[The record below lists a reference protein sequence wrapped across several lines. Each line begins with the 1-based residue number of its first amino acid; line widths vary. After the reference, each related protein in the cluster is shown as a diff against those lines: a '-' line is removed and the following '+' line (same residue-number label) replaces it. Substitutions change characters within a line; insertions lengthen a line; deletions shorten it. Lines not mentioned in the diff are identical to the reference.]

1 MSSLVLLFVFWDRVS
16 FGPLLTDLD
25 KAVGQQPLGNFCLH
39 LLTLGLKASITMP
52 RFKKDAGVW
61 TLILMLSRRA
71 HPSPV
76 DLLRAYPPTTSI
88 FKDQI
93 CDWIRTDW
101 NFLENKGNKPKTQ
114 TEKLSAQRD
123 VPREKI
129 EGRFSLSFGKFVR
142 SHQTSYKHGTCFCE
156 NFTESPAF
164 FIFFRG
170 DLTLQPGVALTLLCT
185 YLRLVLNSGSPLEPW
200 GYRQVFAILAW
211 AC

>member
-1 MSSLVLLFVFWDRVS
+1 
-16 FGPLLTDLD
+16 
-25 KAVGQQPLGNFCLH
+25 
-39 LLTLGLKASITMP
+39 
-52 RFKKDAGVW
+52 
-61 TLILMLSRRA
+61 MLEFELWFLCSQGE
-71 HPSPV
+71 HI
-76 DLLRAYPPTTSI
+76 LLRSISSEHTPPTTSI

-93 CDWIRTDW
+93 CDWIQTDW

-129 EGRFSLSFGKFVR
+129 EGIFSLSFGKFVR

-170 DLTLQPGVALTLLCT
+170 DLTLQPVVALTLLCT
-185 YLRLVLNSGSPLEPW
+185 YLRLVLNSGFPLEAW

-211 AC
+211 ACWLLWEPFDKDTGKWRLGSGVRASQIEESKTLSWKLAS